1 MSSASTLATLA
12 GQLRLDAQNPW
23 PGLAAFTE
31 SQQEFFFGRNEDAA
45 DLYSCIRRERLTLLF
60 GKSGLGKTSLLQ
72 AGLFPRLRAA
82 SMLPVYIR
90 LGYGP
95 DSPPLEE
102 QVQAALEAAVASAD
116 LAEAATPQSGEGL
129 WEYLHRRGGNFIGRE
144 GSAVTPVLVLDQFEE
159 WFTLGARRDFA
170 GHLAKDF
177 LPGLAGLVENR
188 TPARLAER
196 LMSDRDVGRRYD
208 LESLGCR
215 ILITLRED
223 YLPSLESLRDS
234 IPSLAQAGNR
244 MRLTEMNGSQALSVV
259 ADPNPDLID
268 PGVAEYIVRFV
279 AGVQPRSGGGPAEG
293 AQRVPLESLEIA
305 PAILCLFCRQLNE
318 ERLSRNLPRITESL
332 VSAQGLAIIDDFYRQ
347 SIAGMH
353 PAVRRL
359 IEDRLLTSAG
369 FRDSIDLAEAG
380 RDLEQ
385 AGADPASIDSLIRI
399 RLLQV
404 EEHRGHPRLELTHDV
419 LAEPVRRSRDQWAEE
434 QAREKRRQQELDAL
448 AAARKAEQDALRR
461 ARGLQKVIAATS
473 LVAIVLAGLLVAV
486 WMERRK
492 AIANAA
498 SLRTMTSTAQ
508 TAEAQAKS
516 QATIATQNADK
527 AKNYADSVSKLS
539 TQYLEHCVNVSSAFY
554 NAGQS
559 SNGDTKKVALQ
570 FSEMLLMGSSDSC
583 FSVAQ
588 KLHGIAPDN
597 MEITD
602 DLAMIPLVAADA
614 ASQRDDAATVQKDV
628 NAGIQEA
635 AALEKESAK
644 PKTQI
649 LIARSYARAA
659 YEMVGTGDNALTT
672 GARPLAAR
680 AVSMAESLSPH
691 LASDA
696 LTGGDWDR
704 FRQACMYTA
713 GYYEDLKNVPDAAR
727 WFNAAINAEQQ
738 AIETDPKDF
747 DHDKDL
753 DSVLRDTADFL
764 EGRKLWSQALPY
776 RKHAVTLLA
785 ALPAKAWD
793 SERTDLAK
801 AWLDLAWTEIFD
813 KHFPAGVTDARRGVV
828 VARGIR
834 DDSTLDY
841 IYKNTITALAGNDD
855 LADARTLSDERIKEF
870 RSHPANNDSRQ
881 YLALAYT
888 QAASVD
894 EDLKDWGRAV
904 SDRQQEVALYTTLND
919 AKAYDSAASDLDIA
933 LARLS
938 LDEIYDKQFSAG
950 VADARRGAALAVQ
963 LKDDSTLDDIFN
975 SAVNALVSNGDL
987 PDARTL
993 SDQRIHHFEA
1003 EAVSNDSQR
1012 YLARAYA
1019 ASGSVDEAMK
1029 DWPRSVADRTQAV
1042 TLYTALSEKKAYDSA
1057 GTDLATALG
1066 NLSWAEIQDG
1076 QFAPALA
1083 HAQKGFALDPTA
1095 TWIEVNEAHALLFT
1109 GQVADARALYMK
1121 FRTMPRGENRG
1132 DGTLAVDVAS
1142 DYQQLCSLGYVR
1154 PEMPGI
1160 IHDLGVDNPDLLKCL
1175 SGGSAPVKTPAPVAV
1190 SSAAAPPQ
1198 AAARPE

>member
-1 MSSASTLATLA
+1 MSSPSTLATLA

-31 SQQEFFFGRNEDAA
+31 SQQEYFFGRNEDAA

-90 LGYGP
+90 LGYGA
-95 DSPPLEE
+95 DSPSLEA
-102 QVQAALEAAVASAD
+102 QVQAALEAAVATAD

-129 WEYLHRRGGNFIGRE
+129 WEYLHRRGGNFIGPE
-144 GSAVTPVLVLDQFEE
+144 GSAVTPVLVFDQFEE
-159 WFTLGARRDFA
+159 WFTLGARRDCIA
-170 GHLAKDF
+170 HLATEF
-177 LPGLAGLVENR
+177 LPALTGLVENR

-196 LMSDRDVGRRYD
+196 LVSDRDVARRYD

-244 MRLTEMNGSQALSVV
+244 MRLTEMTGSQALSVV
-259 ADPNPDLID
+259 ADPNPELID
-268 PGVAEYIVRFV
+268 PGVAEFIVRFV
-279 AGVQPRSGGGPAEG
+279 AGVQPRTGAGSAEAG
-293 AQRVPLESLEIA
+293 QRVPLESLEVA
-305 PAILCLFCRQLNE
+305 PAILSLFCRQLNE
-318 ERLSRNLPRITESL
+318 ERLSRHLPRITEAL

-419 LAEPVRRSRDQWAEE
+419 LAEPVRRSRDEWTAE

-448 AAARKAEQDALRR
+448 AAAKKAEQDALRR
-461 ARGLQKVIAATS
+461 ARALQKVIAATS
-473 LVAIVLAGLLVAV
+473 LVAIVLAALLVAV
-486 WMERRK
+486 WRERRK

-516 QATIATQNADK
+516 QAAIATQNEDK
-527 AKNYADSVSKLS
+527 AKTYADSVSKLS
-539 TQYLEHCVNVSSAFY
+539 TQYLEHCVNVSNAFY
-554 NAGQS
+554 SAGQS

-570 FSEMLLMGSSDSC
+570 FAEMLLMGSSDSC

-597 MEITD
+597 MEVTD

-614 ASQRDDAATVQKDV
+614 ASQRSDAATIQKDV
-628 NAGIQEA
+628 NAAIKEA
-635 AALEKESAK
+635 NTLGKESNG
-644 PKTQI
+644 PRTQI
-649 LIARSYARAA
+649 LVARSYARGA
-659 YEMVGTGDNALTT
+659 YELAGSDDAKVAT

-680 AVSMAESLSPH
+680 AVSMARDLTPKLQTASLT
-691 LASDA
+691 AD
-696 LTGGDWDR
+696 DWDR

-713 GYYEDLKNVPDAAR
+713 GYYEDLKDVPDSVR

-738 AIETDPKDF
+738 AIDTEPKNF

-753 DSVLRDTADFL
+753 DSVLKDTADFL

-776 RKHAVTLLA
+776 RTHAVALLGP
-785 ALPAKAWD
+785 LPANAWD
-793 SERTDLAK
+793 GERTDLAK
-801 AWLDLAWTEIFD
+801 AWLDLAWTEVFD
-813 KHFPAGVTDARRGVV
+813 KHFPAGVTDARKGVV

-855 LADARTLSDERIKEF
+855 FPDARTLSNERIKEF
-870 RSHPANNDSRQ
+870 QSHPVNNDSRQ
-881 YLALAYT
+881 YLALAYA
-888 QAASVD
+888 QAAEVD
-894 EDLKDWGRAV
+894 EDTKDWGRAA
-904 SDRQQEVALYTTLND
+904 SDRQQDVALYTTLSE
-919 AKAYDSAASDLDIA
+919 AKAYDSAAKDLDIS

-938 LDEIYDKQFSAG
+938 LDEIYNKQFSAG
-950 VADARRGAALAVQ
+950 VADARKSVALAIV
-963 LKDDSTLDDIFN
+963 LKDDSTLDNIFGDAV
-975 SAVNALVSNGDL
+975 SALISNGDL

-993 SDQRIHHFEA
+993 NDQRIHHFQS

-1012 YLARAYA
+1012 YLARAYSDSA
-1019 ASGSVDEAMK
+1019 SVDEAMK
-1029 DWPRSVADRTQAV
+1029 DWPRAVADRTQAV
-1042 TLYTALSEKKAYDSA
+1042 TIYTALSEKKAYDSA

-1066 NLSWAEIQDG
+1066 NLSWAQIQGG
-1076 QFAPALA
+1076 QFAPALVN
-1083 HAQKGFALDPTA
+1083 AQKGFALDPTA

-1121 FRTMPRGENRG
+1121 FRTMPRGTNRG
-1132 DGTLAVDVAS
+1132 EGTLAVDVAS

-1160 IHDLGVDNPDLLKCL
+1160 AHDLGVDSPDLLKCL
-1175 SGGSAPVKTPAPVAV
+1175 TGGSAPAKTSAPAAA
-1190 SSAAAPPQ
+1190 SSAAA
-1198 AAARPE
+1198 RPD